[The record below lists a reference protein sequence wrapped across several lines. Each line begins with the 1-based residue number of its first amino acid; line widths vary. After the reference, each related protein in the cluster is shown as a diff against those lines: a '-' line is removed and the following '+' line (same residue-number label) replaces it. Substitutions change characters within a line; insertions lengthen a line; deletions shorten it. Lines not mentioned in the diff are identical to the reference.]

1 MLFRQILHE
10 DLGCASYVIAD
21 GGEAAVVDPK
31 WQIED
36 YLELAH
42 EHDVRIRHVLETHN
56 HADHL
61 SGRGRLAAA
70 TGATLWVSAEAGAEY
85 EHEPLGEGT
94 ALELGDARI
103 TALRGRFLRTC
114 SSGRCCTRTSAAP
127 RT

>member
-61 SGRGRLAAA
+61 SGHGRFAL
-70 TGATLWVSAEAGAEY
+70 
-85 EHEPLGEGT
+85 EHELPVAVHPVAEPEYPFEPLEDGQTIDVGSV
-94 ALELGDARI
+94 R
-103 TALRGRFLRTC
+103 LRVLHTPGHRPEHCAFVVD
-114 SSGRCCTRTSAAP
+114 
-127 RT
+127 

>member
-10 DLGCASYVIAD
+10 DLGCASYVVAD

-42 EHDVRIRHVLETHN
+42 EHDFRIRHVLETHN

-61 SGRGRLAAA
+61 SGRGRLAVA
-70 TGATLWVSAEAGAEY
+70 TGATIHVSRDAGGEY
-85 EHEPLGEGT
+85 EHEPLGDGD
-94 ALELGDARI
+94 AIELGD
-103 TALRGRFLRTC
+103 
-114 SSGRCCTRTSAAP
+114 TR
-127 RT
+127 